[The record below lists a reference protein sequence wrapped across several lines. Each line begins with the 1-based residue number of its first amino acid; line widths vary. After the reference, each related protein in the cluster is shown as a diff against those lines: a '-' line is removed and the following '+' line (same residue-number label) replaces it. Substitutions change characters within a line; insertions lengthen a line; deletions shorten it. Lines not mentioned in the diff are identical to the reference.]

1 MGDTSGDD
9 GDPGDA
15 KNQTFLLSNFFF
27 YYKKVWFSASPSPP
41 ASPATSLYLSL
52 LIIFLCLHFLE
63 L

>member
-27 YYKKVWFSASPSPP
+27 YCKKVWFSASPSPP
-41 ASPATSLYLSL
+41 ASPAIFLLSL
-52 LIIFLCLHFLE
+52 TIYLLLFSSNFN
-63 L
+63 